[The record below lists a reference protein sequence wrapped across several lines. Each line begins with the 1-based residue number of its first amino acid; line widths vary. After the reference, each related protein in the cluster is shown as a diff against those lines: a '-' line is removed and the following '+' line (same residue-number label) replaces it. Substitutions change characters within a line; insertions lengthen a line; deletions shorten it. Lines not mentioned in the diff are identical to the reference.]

1 MKSTGILVA
10 ACGALAM
17 VALAGGSAQAGGG
30 YYGSGGYRNG
40 HAAYGKSHYRRKP
53 GTRVRG
59 FLLRRGGYYSYT
71 DIDVVNT
78 YEGVR
83 TSYGM
88 LDTFRDPYLGRQ
100 SSAGPFD
107 HGFFF
112 DSGVSPRGG
121 DSPYPR

>member
-1 MKSTGILVA
+1 MKSKGILVA
-10 ACGALAM
+10 ACGALAVM
-17 VALAGGSAQAGGG
+17 ALAEGSAQAGGG

-40 HAAYGKSHYRRKP
+40 HAAHGKYHYRRKQ

-59 FLLRRGGYYSYT
+59 FLLRRGGYYSYS
-71 DIDVVNT
+71 DEDVINT

-88 LDTFRDPYLGRQ
+88 LDTFRDPYQGRQ